1 MFVLD
6 ASVAACWCFPDESQ
20 PNAQAAFA
28 LIGQETALAP
38 TLLWF
43 ELRNV
48 LLMGERRNRLSEAQ
62 TARFLQYMGELPIEL
77 DHEPDESMVLG
88 LARTHRLSVY
98 DAVYLELA
106 QRRAL
111 PLATLDRALIN
122 AARIEKVPLIGELAS
137 PD

>member
-6 ASVAACWCFPDESQ
+6 ASVAASWCFPDESQ
-20 PNAQAAFA
+20 PNAVAAFG
-28 LIGQETALAP
+28 LIGRETAMAP
-38 TLLWF
+38 ALLWF

-48 LLMGERRNRLSEAQ
+48 LLMGERRNRLSAAQ
-62 TARFLQYMGELPIEL
+62 TARFLQYMSELPIEV
-77 DHEPDESMVLG
+77 DHEPDENLVLG

-122 AARIEKVPLIGELAS
+122 AARVEKVILIGELA
-137 PD
+137 